1 MLTLG
6 FLISTCPKCGLFPD
20 PKTIKASP
28 KAMSMLYFS
37 PHAQIAA
44 TLLCELSHSI
54 SVAESSTGG
63 MISASLLSVPGASR
77 YFKGGAVIYTAKSRL
92 AFLDLNRER
101 TRQLSPLTEE
111 MALEFAIAAR
121 AKLDTTWGI
130 AELGVAGPGGTP
142 YSDVIGISVIAL
154 SGPIDA
160 TVTIKTNSDNR
171 AGNMATF
178 TDRALQLL
186 VDSLRSIKSI
196 S

>member
-1 MLTLG
+1 VYFSSDEQDIVLNL
-6 FLISTCPKCGLFPD
+6 
-20 PKTIKASP
+20 SP
-28 KAMSMLYFS
+28 KAMSMFHFS
-37 PHAQIAA
+37 PHAQSAA
-44 TLLCELSHSI
+44 KLLCDLSHSI

-121 AKLDTTWGI
+121 AKLETTWGI

-142 YSDVIGISVIAL
+142 YSDAIGISVIAL

-160 TVTIKTNSDNR
+160 AVTIRTNSDNR
-171 AGNMATF
+171 EGNMATF

-186 VDSLRSIKSI
+186 VDSLRSIKSV

>member
-1 MLTLG
+1 M
-6 FLISTCPKCGLFPD
+6 FH
-20 PKTIKASP
+20 
-28 KAMSMLYFS
+28 FS
-37 PHAQIAA
+37 PHAQSAA
-44 TLLCELSHSI
+44 KLLCDFSHSI

-63 MISASLLSVPGASR
+63 MISASLLSVSGASR

-142 YSDVIGISVIAL
+142 YSDAIGISVIAL

-171 AGNMATF
+171 EGNMATF
-178 TDRALQLL
+178 TNRALQLL
-186 VDSLRSIKSI
+186 VDWLRSLKSI

>member
-1 MLTLG
+1 M
-6 FLISTCPKCGLFPD
+6 FH
-20 PKTIKASP
+20 
-28 KAMSMLYFS
+28 FS

-44 TLLCELSHSI
+44 TLLCALSHSI

-142 YSDVIGISVIAL
+142 HSDVIGISISVIAL

-160 TVTIKTNSDNR
+160 TVTIETNSDNR

>member
-1 MLTLG
+1 
-6 FLISTCPKCGLFPD
+6 
-20 PKTIKASP
+20 
-28 KAMSMLYFS
+28 MSMFHFS
-37 PHAQIAA
+37 PHAQTAA